1 MLSPNF
7 LKVISKLSHGDM
19 VDPRLS
25 QSYPKFANFV
35 SPKVVSK
42 WQGSGEGWYRGRR
55 KGVWGVSFIII
66 EEQRDLC
73 WVGQLWI
80 ALRVPDG
87 YNRY

>member
-1 MLSPNF
+1 
-7 LKVISKLSHGDM
+7 M